1 MAIFSR
7 VLKIYSS
14 FQGGTPLQAFVAD
27 VAKQVVGIAVIRDE
41 MVNCKMDINFLDC
54 ASLFHE
60 VATIPLFKFHFYLF
74 IMNASYSL
82 YPT

>member
-60 VATIPLFKFHFYLF
+60 VAHNTSFEVAFLLI
-74 IMNASYSL
+74 
-82 YPT
+82 